1 MDDKYLTSI
10 QQKFKQVEGDFC
22 GYGIATNCLT
32 SPDTDW
38 RGSDTYIQ
46 KEGIHDDF
54 GLYDSPDEFYLEKG
68 TSLSGIKRWLYQRV
82 LRHIINWNVANLR
95 KKYR

>member
-1 MDDKYLTSI
+1 MVL
-10 QQKFKQVEGDFC
+10 QQSAFS
-22 GYGIATNCLT
+22 

-38 RGSDTYIQ
+38 RASQDTYIQ

-68 TSLSGIKRWLYQRV
+68 Y
-82 LRHIINWNVANLR
+82 
-95 KKYR
+95 